1 MDQLSDIAA
10 LLLGLLLR
18 YGVPIGI
25 TALLAWMLSR
35 LDARWQ
41 EQADRRQV
49 PLSTLG
55 AEVRQVRCWE
65 TTECSRD
72 QRENCPAYAEPDVPC
87 WQVFRKRDNR
97 LREACLTCH
106 VFLAAPVPTT
116 T

>member
-25 TALLAWMLSR
+25 TAFLAWLLTR
-35 LDARWQ
+35 FDARWQ
-41 EQADRRQV
+41 EQADRRRK
-49 PLSTLG
+49 PLQTLG

-72 QRENCPAYAEPDVPC
+72 QREKCPAYAKPSVPC
-87 WQVFRKRDNR
+87 WQVFRRRDAR
-97 LREACLTCH
+97 LKEACFTCQ
-106 VFLAAPVPTT
+106 VFLEAPVPTT

>member
-1 MDQLSDIAA
+1 MDQLADIAA

-25 TALLAWMLSR
+25 TALAARMLMK

-41 EQADRRQV
+41 EQADRRRVQHQ
-49 PLSTLG
+49 TLG

-65 TTECSRD
+65 TTGCSREK
-72 QRENCPAYAEPDVPC
+72 RENCPAYAEPEVPC
-87 WQVFRKRDNR
+87 WQVFRKRDAR
-97 LREACLTCH
+97 LPEACITCQ
-106 VFLAAPVPTT
+106 VFLEAPVPTT

>member
-1 MDQLSDIAA
+1 MVELLDVAA

-25 TALLAWMLSR
+25 TALVVWMLTK

-41 EQADRRQV
+41 EQADLRRV
-49 PLSTLG
+49 ARSTLG

-72 QRENCPAYAEPDVPC
+72 QRENCPAYTEPEVPC
-87 WQVFRKRDNR
+87 WQVFRKRDSR
-97 LREACLTCH
+97 LREECLTCH
-106 VFLAAPVPTT
+106 VFLEAPVPTT

>member
-1 MDQLSDIAA
+1 MDQLLDFAA
-10 LLLGLLLR
+10 ILLGLLLR

-25 TALLAWMLSR
+25 TALLAWLLTR

-65 TTECSRD
+65 TTECPRET
-72 QRENCPAYAEPDVPC
+72 RENCPAYAEPSVPC
-87 WQVFRKRDNR
+87 WQVFRKRDGR
-97 LREACLTCH
+97 MREDCFTCQ
-106 VFLAAPVPTT
+106 VFVEAPVPTT

>member
-1 MDQLSDIAA
+1 MDQLTDFAA

-25 TALLAWMLSR
+25 TALLAWLLMK

-41 EQADRRQV
+41 EQADRLRV
-49 PLSTLG
+49 PLSSLG

-65 TTECSRD
+65 TTECSREK
-72 QRENCPAYAEPDVPC
+72 RENCPACAEPSVPC
-87 WQVFRKRDNR
+87 WQVFRKEEGRM
-97 LREACLTCH
+97 REACFTCQ
-106 VFLAAPVPTT
+106 VFVGAPVPTT

>member
-1 MDQLSDIAA
+1 MVQLFDVAA

-25 TALLAWMLSR
+25 TALVVLMLKK

-41 EQADRRQV
+41 EQAELRIAPRT
-49 PLSTLG
+49 SLG

-72 QRENCPAYAEPDVPC
+72 QRENCPAYTEPDVPC
-87 WQVFRKRDNR
+87 WQVFRKRDSC
-97 LREACLTCH
+97 LRQECFRCE
-106 VFLAAPVPTT
+106 VFLEAPVPATT
-116 T
+116 

>member
-1 MDQLSDIAA
+1 MDKLSDIAA

-41 EQADRRQV
+41 EQADRRQA

-72 QRENCPAYAEPDVPC
+72 LRENCPAYAEPDVPC